1 VNEHIQ
7 INVSS
12 EIFDACLSHREGLP
26 KPVVHHAKSKH
37 RRICLVANVDQA
49 IDIAVFLR
57 EFATRADTAVA
68 WRTLDSVE
76 LGIKCAVL

>member
-1 VNEHIQ
+1 M
-7 INVSS
+7 
-12 EIFDACLSHREGLP
+12 
-26 KPVVHHAKSKH
+26 
-37 RRICLVANVDQA
+37 CLVANVDQA

-68 WRTLDSVE
+68 WRTLHSVE